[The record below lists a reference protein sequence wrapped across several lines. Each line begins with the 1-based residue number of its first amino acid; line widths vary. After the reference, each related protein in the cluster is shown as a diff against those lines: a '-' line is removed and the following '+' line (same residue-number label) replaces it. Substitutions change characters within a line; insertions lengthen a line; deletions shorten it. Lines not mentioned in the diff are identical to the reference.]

1 LVEGGSAPAHRWPAA
16 ALAQRAV
23 AALALALAA
32 PAAAQDVSTP
42 APFIT
47 TPDEVVE
54 RMLAI
59 AGTGAEDFVIDLGS
73 GDGRIVIAAA
83 KKFGARGLGVD
94 IDAKLVKLSRANAQ
108 AAGVAERARFEER
121 DALKTDLAPA
131 TVVTIYLL
139 PFLIDQLQPRLL
151 DELRPGARVVTHAF
165 AMKGWKPDR
174 VEDVRLAKPHPGQ
187 GDASRIFL
195 WVVPAQ
201 ARGEW
206 QGRDLRL
213 RISQNFQE
221 IEVEGEIAGRPLVV
235 KEAKLA
241 GTAIS
246 FSGVGFSYRGRA
258 GTDRIVGELTRDG
271 ATAPLVLEKR

>member
-1 LVEGGSAPAHRWPAA
+1 V
-16 ALAQRAV
+16 ALAGA
-23 AALALALAA
+23 
-32 PAAAQDVSTP
+32 AAAQDVNTP

-54 RMLAI
+54 RMLAL
-59 AGTGAEDFVIDLGS
+59 AGTRAGDFVIDLGS

-83 KKFGARGLGVD
+83 KKFGASGLGVD
-94 IDAKLVKLSRANAQ
+94 IDSRLVKISRENAQ
-108 AAGVAERARFEER
+108 AAGVAERALFEER
-121 DALKTDLAPA
+121 DALKTDLTPA

-174 VEDVRLAKPHPGQ
+174 IEEVRLSKRHPGQ
-187 GDASRIFL
+187 GDESRIFL

-206 QGRDLRL
+206 QGREVRL
-213 RISQNFQE
+213 RIHQNYQE
-221 IEVEGEIAGRPLVV
+221 IDVEGEAFGAPLAVT
-235 KEAKLA
+235 EAKLE
-241 GTAIS
+241 GEAIR
-246 FSGVGFSYRGRA
+246 FSGEGFSYRGRV
-258 GTDRIVGELTRDG
+258 GTDRIVGELTRNG
-271 ATAPLVLEKR
+271 AATPLVLQKR

>member
-1 LVEGGSAPAHRWPAA
+1 LVETGSAPAHRRLAA
-16 ALAQRAV
+16 ALG
-23 AALALALAA
+23 ALILGLAA
-32 PAAAQDVSTP
+32 PAAAQEVNTP

-54 RMLAI
+54 RMLAL
-59 AGTGAEDFVIDLGS
+59 AGTGAGDFVIDLGS

-94 IDAKLVKLSRANAQ
+94 IDEKLVRLSRENAQ

-174 VEDVRLAKPHPGQ
+174 IEDVRLSKPHPGQ

-206 QGRDLRL
+206 HGRDVRL

-221 IEVEGEIAGRPLVV
+221 IDVEGELAGKPLAV
-235 KEAKLA
+235 KQAKLE

-246 FSGVGFSYRGRA
+246 FSGEGFGYRGRA

-271 ATAPLVLEKR
+271 VTTPLVLEKK

>member
-1 LVEGGSAPAHRWPAA
+1 LVEGGSAPAHRRLAA
-16 ALAQRAV
+16 ALAALCV
-23 AALALALAA
+23 AAG
-32 PAAAQDVSTP
+32 AAAQDVNTP

-59 AGTGAEDFVIDLGS
+59 AGTSAEDFVIDLGS

-94 IDAKLVKLSRANAQ
+94 IDAKLVRQSRENAQ

-174 VEDVRLAKPHPGQ
+174 IEDVRLSKSHPGQ
-187 GDASRIFL
+187 GDDSRIFM
-195 WVVPAQ
+195 WIVPAQ

-206 QGRDLRL
+206 QGREVRL
-213 RISQNFQE
+213 RISQNYQE
-221 IEVEGEIAGRPLVV
+221 IDVEGEMAGRPLAV
-235 KEAKLA
+235 KEARLQ

-246 FSGVGFSYRGRA
+246 FSGEGYSYRGRI
-258 GTDRIVGELTRDG
+258 GTGRITGELTRG
-271 ATAPLVLEKR
+271 GGTTPLVLEKK

>member
-1 LVEGGSAPAHRWPAA
+1 LVEGGSAPAHRRVAA
-16 ALAQRAV
+16 ALGG
-23 AALALALAA
+23 LILALAA
-32 PAAAQDVSTP
+32 PAAAQEVNTP

-59 AGTGAEDFVIDLGS
+59 AGTGAGDFVIDLGS

-94 IDAKLVKLSRANAQ
+94 IDAKLVQLSRAHAQ
-108 AAGVAERARFEER
+108 AAGVAERVQFEER

-174 VEDVRLAKPHPGQ
+174 VEDVRLSKRHPGQ
-187 GDASRIFL
+187 GDESRIFM
-195 WVVPAQ
+195 WIVPAQ

-206 QGRDLRL
+206 QGRELRL
-213 RISQNFQE
+213 RIAQNFQE
-221 IEVEGEIAGRPLVV
+221 IEVEGEFAGRPLAV
-235 KEAKLA
+235 KEARLA

-246 FSGVGFSYRGRA
+246 FSGEGFSYRGRI
-258 GTDRIVGELTRDG
+258 GIGRIAGELTRG
-271 ATAPLVLEKR
+271 GVTAPLVLEKR

>member
-1 LVEGGSAPAHRWPAA
+1 LFGYFPAA
-16 ALAQRAV
+16 SIARAT
-23 AALALALAA
+23 LILGLAA
-32 PAAAQDVSTP
+32 PAAAQEVNTP

-54 RMLAI
+54 RMLAL
-59 AGTGAEDFVIDLGS
+59 AGTGAGDFVIDLGS

-94 IDAKLVKLSRANAQ
+94 IDEKLVKLSRENAQ
-108 AAGVAERARFEER
+108 AAGVAERAQFEER
-121 DALKTDLAPA
+121 DALKTELAPA

-174 VEDVRLAKPHPGQ
+174 IEEVRLSRPHPGQ
-187 GDASRIFL
+187 GDESRIFL

-206 QGRDLRL
+206 QGRSVRL

-221 IEVEGEIAGRPLVV
+221 IDVEGEIFGAPLVV
-235 KEAKLA
+235 HQAKLEGA
-241 GTAIS
+241 AIS
-246 FSGVGFSYRGRA
+246 FSGEGFSYRGRV
-258 GTDRIVGELTRDG
+258 GTDRIVGELTRG
-271 ATAPLVLEKR
+271 GVAAPLVLEKK

>member
-1 LVEGGSAPAHRWPAA
+1 M
-16 ALAQRAV
+16 
-23 AALALALAA
+23 LALGLGA
-32 PAAAQDVSTP
+32 PVAAQDVNTP

-54 RMLAI
+54 RMLSL
-59 AGTGAEDFVIDLGS
+59 AGTGADDFVIDLGS

-83 KKFGARGLGVD
+83 RKFGAQGLGVD
-94 IDAKLVKLSRANAQ
+94 IDSKLVKLSRENAQ
-108 AAGVAERARFEER
+108 AAGVAERAQFEER
-121 DALKTDLAPA
+121 DALKTDLRRA

-151 DELRPGARVVTHAF
+151 DELRPGTRVVTHAF

-174 VEDVRLAKPHPGQ
+174 IEEVRLSKRHPGQ
-187 GDASRIFL
+187 GDESRIFL

-213 RISQNFQE
+213 RISQNYQE
-221 IEVEGEIAGRPLVV
+221 IDVEGEAGGRPLVV
-235 KEAKLA
+235 TQAKLDGA
-241 GTAIS
+241 AID
-246 FSGVGFSYRGRA
+246 FSGEGFSYRGRV
-258 GTDRIVGELTRDG
+258 GTDRIVGELIRG
-271 ATAPLVLEKR
+271 GVATPLVLERK